1 MKQIY
6 RLMNLPTRDGEGNLN
21 SEIKGIVRGTGK
33 EKYIQL
39 SCGDWKITDY
49 DLPLANDK
57 DIADT
62 IAHLIEMALD
72 TGFEQGRTHVRK
84 AMGL

>member
-1 MKQIY
+1 MLKNI
-6 RLMNLPTRDGEGNLN
+6 PSRDNDGNLN
-21 SEIKGIVRGTGK
+21 RGINGIVRGTGR

-49 DLPLANDK
+49 DIPLVNNK

-72 TGFEQGRTHVRK
+72 AGFEQGRKHVRK
-84 AMGL
+84 ALGLGL